1 MPNLYLGT
9 QKVCPVIK
17 VGQASK
23 WVLTVIATKYGIA
36 VATKPKYGAICE
48 GSLDS
53 YDETKVITP
62 DSTVSIS
69 TTAGSATRTVYNEV
83 ASWSI
88 SSSCTLFEW
97 LSGAFVKVQTINPAE
112 NNTAQLL
119 TFNRFLSDSSIAGG
133 GTGGGTDH

>member
-23 WVLTVIATKYGIA
+23 WVLTVIATKYGFA
-36 VATKPKYGAICE
+36 LATKSKYGAICE

-69 TTAGSATRTVYNEV
+69 TTAGSAARIVYNEV

-112 NNTAQLL
+112 NNIAQLL
-119 TFNRFLSDSSIAGG
+119 TFNRFLSDSSIEAAVEAGG
-133 GTGGGTDH
+133 SN